1 MGKVF
6 WNKPAIPIP
15 PEAYINR
22 HDGTV
27 FIYVLGEN
35 QKRHSIC
42 IGRLA
47 SESTMFPNSAF
58 RDKCRNEWVR
68 FYGEEELNP
77 AEMHLGMYALTL
89 GVGVSTGLYPLLQ
102 EIYGLTCGNML
113 IDFCMFSVLNRSSAC
128 SGARTFRLGT
138 FSETMRDEI
147 LFSRQCP
154 DDSDY
159 ARLFQDLTEEQH
171 RKFRVRW
178 LERCKEKGVS
188 RAWLSIARSADGS
201 NKDCAGE
208 GYAGGDSARACDA
221 ACAGDSEH
229 RKTEACESAACE
241 PGSANRPPKGNA
253 VSYVYA
259 VNEND
264 GRPLTYFEYAGR
276 AVDSEF
282 ASAGSEPFDSK
293 AFHEITLFLMD
304 AGIEIAGIILDSGF
318 CRDEVIK
325 TIQDSGYDYVIMMKS
340 DDFGHQA
347 MVKKHGE
354 TIPWQPE
361 YAVSDDGI
369 FGISEE
375 TQLFKD
381 HPETTGF
388 VNLYFDGDRGSS
400 QSIKLIREIRQEKRR
415 LEAELFAGNTASV
428 PTGLENYI
436 AIAQAGRIDAGDAGE
451 SSGGGTGAQYVSLNY
466 QNWKRAMKGTGY
478 FAAVSLRNYGAEECL
493 RIYRMR
499 DCSGALHAFMV
510 SLEGFDEAGVYE
522 TKGVTE
528 SETERDVNREE
539 YRDAAGE
546 AASRRSKFA
555 VTFLGSI
562 IRTEIALASRK
573 LNLDPDDMIERM
585 SRLRL
590 LQTADSL
597 YSYTRTYGTPEL
609 SLLNEF
615 GLTPNHLEIMGSEYN
630 KRINSGID
638 DEIRKIPE
646 CETAVFERRK
656 RGRIKGSKNKK
667 TLEREAEEARINGY
681 RPKEPPLKK
690 KAGRPKGSKDAVPRT
705 RRTRLE
711 MLAAEQKSK
720 KKRGS

>member
-47 SESTMFPNSAF
+47 SEFTMFPNSAF
-58 RDKCRNEWVR
+58 RDKFRNEWVR

-102 EIYGLTCGNML
+102 EIYGPTCGNML
-113 IDFCMFSVLNRSSAC
+113 IDFCMFSLLNRSSAC

-178 LERCKEKGVS
+178 QERCKEKGVS

-208 GYAGGDSARACDA
+208 GDAGGDSAGACDA
-221 ACAGDSEH
+221 ACDRYSEY

-241 PGSANRPPKGNA
+241 QGSANRHRNGGS

-259 VNEND
+259 VNEGD
-264 GRPLTYFEYAGR
+264 GRPITYFEYECGAD
-276 AVDSEF
+276 DSDP
-282 ASAGSEPFDSK
+282 SGSKAFDSK

-304 AGIEIAGIILDSGF
+304 AGIEIAGIILDSVF
-318 CRDEVIK
+318 CADEVIK
-325 TIQDSGYDYVIMMKS
+325 AIRDDGYDYVIMMKS

-354 TIPWQPE
+354 TITWQPE
-361 YAVSDDGI
+361 YAVSDDGV

-381 HPETTGF
+381 HPESTGF
-388 VNLYFDGDRGSS
+388 VNLYFDGDRGSG

-415 LEAELFAGNTASV
+415 LETELSAGKAVSV
-428 PTGLENYI
+428 STGLENYI

-451 SSGGGTGAQYVSLNY
+451 ASGGGTGAQHVSLNY

-478 FAAVSLRNYGAEECL
+478 FAAVSSRNYGAEECL

-499 DCSGALHAFMV
+499 DCSEAQHAFME
-510 SLEGFDEAGVYE
+510 SLEDFDEACVYE

-528 SETERDVNREE
+528 SEAERDVNREE

-555 VTFLGSI
+555 VTFFGSI

-573 LNLDPDDMIERM
+573 LNLAPDDMIERM

-646 CETAVFERRK
+646 YETAVFERRK

-681 RPKEPPLKK
+681 RPKEPPPKK

-711 MLAAEQKSK
+711 MLAAEQKSQ